1 MKPAPFEFYRP
12 RDLGEALALLASHGE
27 DAKILAG
34 GQSLVPMMNLRVVSP
49 AILIDINRVPT
60 LSGIR
65 MTDHGIA
72 IGAMTRQK
80 DVLGDA
86 VIRRDAPLIA
96 EALGHVGHVQTRS
109 RGTIGGS
116 LAHSDPAAELPL
128 AMVALDA
135 VFTVRSVR
143 GARDVRARDFFRDAL
158 TTALAADELLVEI
171 RVPIAPRGTKVAF
184 REYSRRLGD
193 FAIAAAAVQLS
204 GGDSRIS
211 AAVGGVAVVP
221 RHCPGLTGLAV
232 SGALDRRRLEEIANR
247 TLDDFEPLSDHHA
260 SGEYRR
266 RLGALALA
274 DCLEEVMR

>member
-1 MKPAPFEFYRP
+1 MKPASFAYHRP
-12 RDLGEALALLASHGE
+12 RDIGEVLALLASHGD

-49 AILIDINRVPT
+49 AVLIDINRVPA
-60 LSGIR
+60 LSGVR
-65 MTDHGIA
+65 TTDRGVT

-86 VIRRDAPLIA
+86 LIRRDAPLVA

-116 LAHSDPAAELPL
+116 LAHADPAAELPL

-135 VFTVRSVR
+135 VFTVRNLR
-143 GARDVRARDFFRDAL
+143 GSRDIRARDFFRDAL

-171 RVPIAPRGTKVAF
+171 RVPIAPPGTRVAF
-184 REYSRRLGD
+184 REYSRRQGD
-193 FAIAAAAVQLS
+193 FAIAAAAVQRS
-204 GGDSRIS
+204 GGDLRIS

-221 RHCPGLTGLAV
+221 RHCPGLAGLAA
-232 SGALDRRRLEEIANR
+232 SGTLDRRRLEEIANR

-274 DCLEEVMR
+274 DCLVEVMQ